1 VVAGEKEFE
10 TVNRRSWLLAISL
23 GLLGFVIG
31 GLVFGTYRQ
40 TPGYIP
46 PLKVVGDVARV
57 VKLEDPKQL
66 GKLHDI
72 SYDGQKYQAIRLT
85 DIITAAQPI
94 AAPEQIYL
102 VGNDGFTS
110 SFSVEGLEQSYI
122 TFTAQNG
129 WEAINLNH
137 PVNSN
142 TKMLKEI
149 VVVSD
154 GSSPHFGLTI
164 INPEKELIRITPG
177 QLYTRTLLE
186 YPYAEGHAAV
196 EKQGKTYAT
205 SVFTQRKVFRLADLT
220 PVPDGEMMLV
230 MGADGEHRFLE
241 NRGYLE
247 LKDNYVNYLDID
259 ERSQMDE
266 VTGVIVN
273 PPAASI
279 MDTYYAARH
288 YLENGDKVL
297 VVVLDGLTYSRY
309 TNAMEK
315 GQMPFLK
322 NAGLAEKAVGVY
334 PLENNVWL
342 AAMIT
347 GTAPEENGV
356 ISEKAQDL
364 KVPSLFAVAEQLQKR
379 ALLLHSGPNLL
390 NTEIEAQPIDNKNV
404 SKTADDGLYSI
415 TLDKLE
421 QGYELLIVYFQDI
434 TAGSEHKGDKAESTR
449 ASITATDKYLQE
461 IVNRWPG
468 KVIIT
473 ATPGSAAQEFTCDTM
488 FVPYVCM
495 K

>member
-1 VVAGEKEFE
+1 M
-10 TVNRRSWLLAISL
+10 NRRGWFLAI
-23 GLLGFVIG
+23 GLTLMGFVIG
-31 GLVFGTYRQ
+31 AIVFGTFRQ
-40 TPGYIP
+40 TPGHIP
-46 PLKVVGDVARV
+46 PLKVVGDVDQV
-57 VKLEDPKQL
+57 IKLTDPKQL
-66 GKLHDI
+66 GKLHDV
-72 SYDGQKYQAIRLT
+72 SYDGRRYQAIQLT

-102 VGNDGFTS
+102 VGHDGFTS
-110 SFSVEGLEQSYI
+110 SFPAKGLEKSYI
-122 TFTAQNG
+122 TVTAQNG

-142 TKMLKEI
+142 AKMLKEI
-149 VVVSD
+149 VIVSD

-164 INPEKELIRITPG
+164 INPEKELMRITPG
-177 QLYTRTLLE
+177 RLYTRTLLQ
-186 YPYAEGHAAV
+186 YPYAEGQATV
-196 EKQGKTYAT
+196 ENQGKTYAT
-205 SVFTQRKVFRLADLT
+205 SVYTQRKVFRLADLT
-220 PVPDGEMMLV
+220 PVTDGEMMLV
-230 MGADGEHRFLE
+230 MGANGEHRFLE
-241 NRGYLE
+241 NRGYFE
-247 LKDNYVNYLDID
+247 LKDKYVNYLDLD
-259 ERSQMDE
+259 ERSQLAE
-266 VTGVIVN
+266 VKGVVVN

-279 MDTYYAARH
+279 MDTYYDARH

-322 NAGLAEKAVGVY
+322 NAGLAVKAVGVY

-364 KVPSLFAVAEQLQKR
+364 KVPSLFAVAKQLQKR
-379 ALLLHSGPNLL
+379 ALLLQSGPKLL
-390 NTEIEAQPIDNKNV
+390 NTEIEAQLIDSKNV
-404 SKTADDGLYSI
+404 SKTADEEFYAI

-421 QGYELLIVYFQDI
+421 QGYDLLIVRFQDI
-434 TAGSEHKGDKAESTR
+434 AVGSKSNDDKAESPR
-449 ASITATDKYLQE
+449 ASINATDKYLQE

-473 ATPGSAAQEFTCDTM
+473 GTPGNATQEFTVDTM
-488 FVPYVCM
+488 FVPYLCL

>member
-1 VVAGEKEFE
+1 M
-10 TVNRRSWLLAISL
+10 NRRNWLRAIGL
-23 GLLGFVIG
+23 TLLGFVIG
-31 GLVFGTYRQ
+31 AIVFGAFRQ

-57 VKLEDPKQL
+57 VKLENPKQI
-66 GKLHDI
+66 GKLHDV
-72 SYDGQKYQAIRLT
+72 SYDGHKYQAIKLM

-110 SFSVEGLEQSYI
+110 SFPPKGLEKSYI

-137 PVNSN
+137 PINSN
-142 TKMLKEI
+142 AKMLKEI

-164 INPEKELIRITPG
+164 INPEKELMRITPG
-177 QLYTRTLLE
+177 RLHTHTLLE
-186 YPYAEGHAAV
+186 YPYAEGQAAV

-205 SVFTQRKVFRLADLT
+205 SVYTQRKVFRLADLT
-220 PVPDGEMMLV
+220 PVPDGKMMLV
-230 MGADGEHRFLE
+230 MGANGEHRFLE
-241 NRGYLE
+241 NRGYFE
-247 LKDNYVNYLDID
+247 LKDNCINYLDID
-259 ERSQMDE
+259 ERRQLDK
-266 VTGVIVN
+266 VKGVIVN

-279 MDTYYAARH
+279 MDTYYDARH

-322 NAGLAEKAVGVY
+322 NVGLAEKAVGVY

-356 ISEKAQDL
+356 IGEKTQDL

-379 ALLLHSGPNLL
+379 ALLLHSGPKLL
-390 NTEIEAQPIDNKNV
+390 NTEIEAQLTDNKNV
-404 SKTADDGLYSI
+404 SKKADDELYTI

-421 QGYELLIVYFQDI
+421 QGYDLLIICFPDI
-434 TAGSEHKGDKAESTR
+434 ATSGKHYGDEAEPAQTA
-449 ASITATDKYLQE
+449 ITTTDKHLKE
-461 IVNRWPG
+461 IANKWPG

-473 ATPGSAAQEFTCDTM
+473 GTPGSAEQDFSCESM
-488 FVPYVCM
+488 FVPYLCLR
-495 K
+495 

>member
-1 VVAGEKEFE
+1 
-10 TVNRRSWLLAISL
+10 VNRRSWFLAISL

-31 GLVFGTYRQ
+31 SFVFGTHRQ
-40 TPGYIP
+40 TPGHIP

-72 SYDGQKYQAIRLT
+72 SYDGHKYRAIQLT

-110 SFSVEGLEQSYI
+110 SFPAKGLEKSYI

-142 TKMLKEI
+142 AKMLKEI

-164 INPEKELIRITPG
+164 INPEKELARITPG
-177 QLYTRTLLE
+177 RLYTRTLLQ
-186 YPYAEGHAAV
+186 YPYAEGQATV
-196 EKQGKTYAT
+196 ENQGKTYAT
-205 SVFTQRKVFRLADLT
+205 SVYTQRKVFRLADLT

-230 MGADGEHRFLE
+230 AGANGEHRFLE
-241 NRGYLE
+241 NRGYFQ
-247 LKDNYVNYLDID
+247 LKDNYVNYLDLD
-259 ERSQMDE
+259 ERSQLE
-266 VTGVIVN
+266 KVKGVIVN
-273 PPAASI
+273 PPAISI
-279 MDTYYAARH
+279 MDTYYDARH

-309 TNAMEK
+309 TTAMEK
-315 GQMPFLK
+315 GHMPFLK
-322 NAGLAEKAVGVY
+322 NAGLAVKAVGVY
-334 PLENNVWL
+334 PLQNNVWL

-364 KVPSLFAVAEQLQKR
+364 KMPSLFAVAEQLQKR
-379 ALLLHSGPNLL
+379 ALLLQSGPKLL
-390 NTEIEAQPIDNKNV
+390 NNEIEAQLIESKNV
-404 SKTADDGLYSI
+404 SKTADDELYAI

-421 QGYELLIVYFQDI
+421 QGYDLLIVCFQDI
-434 TAGSEHKGDKAESTR
+434 ATGSKPKGDKAQSTR
-449 ASITATDKYLQE
+449 ASITASDKYLQE

-473 ATPGSAAQEFTCDTM
+473 GTPGTTEQEFTVDTM
-488 FVPYVCM
+488 FVPYLCL